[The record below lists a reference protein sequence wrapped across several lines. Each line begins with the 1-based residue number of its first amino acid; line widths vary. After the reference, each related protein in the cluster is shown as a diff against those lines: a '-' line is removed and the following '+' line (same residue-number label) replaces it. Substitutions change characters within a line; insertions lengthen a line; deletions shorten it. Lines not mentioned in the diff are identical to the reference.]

1 MKKPFHL
8 ATPEEID
15 ALVASATL
23 QAAEESLRLGLPV
36 TGIGQDGVLT
46 TVCGAAADQNQQNP
60 PKDAQNAP

>member
-23 QAAEESLRLGLPV
+23 QAAQESLRLGLPV
-36 TGIGQDGVLT
+36 TGIGPDGVLT
-46 TVCGAAADQNQQNP
+46 TVGGAADHDQQNP
-60 PKDAQNAP
+60 TKDAQNAP

>member
-1 MKKPFHL
+1 MKKLFHL

-23 QAAEESLRLGLPV
+23 QAAQESLRLGLPV

-46 TVCGAAADQNQQNP
+46 TVGGAADQNQQNS
-60 PKDAQNAP
+60 PKDAQNAS

>member
-8 ATPEEID
+8 ATPKEID

-23 QAAEESLRLGLPV
+23 QAAQESLRLGLPV
-36 TGIGQDGVLT
+36 TGIGPDGTLT
-46 TVCGAAADQNQQNP
+46 TIGGAADQNQQNP

>member
-1 MKKPFHL
+1 MGKNSQ
-8 ATPEEID
+8 ID

-36 TGIGQDGVLT
+36 TGIGPDGVLT
-46 TVCGAAADQNQQNP
+46 TVGGAADHNQQKS

>member
-23 QAAEESLRLGLPV
+23 QAAQESLRLGFPV
-36 TGIGQDGVLT
+36 TGIGPDGVLT
-46 TVCGAAADQNQQNP
+46 TIGGAAGHEPQST
-60 PKDAQNAP
+60 PKDGKNAP

>member
-1 MKKPFHL
+1 MKKAFHL

-36 TGIGQDGVLT
+36 TGIGPDGVLT
-46 TVCGAAADQNQQNP
+46 TLGGAADQGPQNP